1 MLNSLLIAD
10 DHNVVRETLVDYLRV
25 SLPGLVIHEAAN
37 FNDTWRVRERYG
49 EPDAILIDWHMPG
62 SSGLSGIRRTIETYP
77 NSRIAIFSGAISNS
91 DLEAARTLG
100 VAGYIPKSYG
110 ARSVIES
117 LNRLRRDGSCFPPEG
132 HGHRQFTE
140 KPGPPDRDSGP
151 RDIRSVI
158 SPRQIEVL
166 RLAAIGFLNK
176 EIANRLSISEPTVKE
191 HMSNIL
197 RSLRAKNRTDAA
209 RIARELSLI

>member
-10 DHNVVRETLVDYLRV
+10 DHNVVRETLVDYLQA
-25 SLPGLVIHEAAN
+25 SLPGLVIHQAAN
-37 FNDTWRVRERYG
+37 FNDTWRMREHCG
-49 EPDAILIDWHMPG
+49 EPDALLIDWHMPG
-62 SSGLSGIRRTIETYP
+62 SSGLTGIRRTIETYP
-77 NSRIAIFSGAISNS
+77 NSRVVIFSGEICNS
-91 DLEAARTLG
+91 DLEAARSLG

-110 ARSVIES
+110 ARSVVES
-117 LNRLRRDGSCFPPEG
+117 LDRLRRDGSCFPPDADACSRTAWKSG
-132 HGHRQFTE
+132 HPHQVCRTQRAGL
-140 KPGPPDRDSGP
+140 
-151 RDIRSVI
+151 II

-166 RLAAIGFLNK
+166 RLAAVGFLNK
-176 EIANRLSISEPTVKE
+176 EIANRLSITEPTVKE